1 MKAIYRKICNY
12 KQELKRIMEKRA
24 FQDDYAIIMMV
35 YDRPGTETSTR
46 IRQETQLNEFI
57 SIWVESN
64 SQI

>member
-35 YDRPGTETSTR
+35 YDHPGTETNTR
-46 IRQETQLNEFI
+46 L
-57 SIWVESN
+57 
-64 SQI
+64 